1 MGFGLIFS
9 GWSTLFFF
17 KTLPPVNI
25 LGCLLMLKGLDKLSG
40 YGDSF
45 RKAKNACVAFLAYYI
60 IYTIM
65 WILNILKIFD
75 YGKIFSL
82 VYADQILYR
91 TILVVFSVFLYRAL
105 GDISRQVGFE
115 KGIKREKSCTSLVI
129 VFVIFLAIQLLLS
142 FISIGKYEAYLNLA
156 LVIFELLWL
165 INSAVYIY
173 SCYMMIA
180 TQDIIDEE
188 NKKMRE
194 YDRKYS
200 FRNLKKK

>member
-1 MGFGLIFS
+1 
-9 GWSTLFFF
+9 
-17 KTLPPVNI
+17 
-25 LGCLLMLKGLDKLSG
+25 MLKGLDRLSG
-40 YGDSF
+40 YGGNF

-165 INSAVYIY
+165 ISSAVYIY

>member
-1 MGFGLIFS
+1 M
-9 GWSTLFFF
+9 
-17 KTLPPVNI
+17 
-25 LGCLLMLKGLDKLSG
+25 
-40 YGDSF
+40 
-45 RKAKNACVAFLAYYI
+45 
-60 IYTIM
+60 
-65 WILNILKIFD
+65 
-75 YGKIFSL
+75 
-82 VYADQILYR
+82 YR

-165 INSAVYIY
+165 ISSAVYIY